1 MRPYRTHRTLRAAA
15 AAGVAA
21 VLCVSCESAPTGRD
35 RLLDAAAAI
44 QRLSS
49 LAYEYAYEG
58 SGSAA
63 GSYSGRVRLL
73 SAADEPRIYWAELRP
88 SPSWTPAPPA
98 GEPPP
103 GEASTDAPVVAR
115 ADTPAEA
122 PALILSG
129 GGDYVAARDEALG
142 GFRHG
147 TISGGSGH
155 LVANAPFAV
164 LSAFTD
170 PQPFRAELASDM
182 ELVSRETI
190 GGVLCDVLRGS
201 TDEFGP
207 AQVWWH
213 IGVEDDLPRAFRWE
227 ADDGSGALAFEIRSM
242 LVDATITADQLA
254 IRVDLDG
261 PEGGDVI
268 DEDARRIEPGV
279 PAPDWTL
286 ETASGSSLRLSDLR
300 GDIVVL
306 SFGASWC
313 ALCRDLAAA
322 YAALPGPAAAERV
335 RFLNLNAW
343 ESPEVDPG
351 PILHEWGLDAPLLL
365 RAERIAADYKLASVP
380 ALFVVD
386 AAGDLALVRHPTLA
400 DPEAQAGELE
410 RTLRTL
416 LDADP

>member
-1 MRPYRTHRTLRAAA
+1 MRPYGTNRASRAAM
-15 AAGVAA
+15 AAGIAA
-21 VLCVSCESAPTGRD
+21 VLCLSCESAPTGRD

-44 QRLSS
+44 ERLSS

-58 SGSAA
+58 RGSAA
-63 GSYSGRVRLL
+63 GSYTGRVRLL
-73 SAADEPRIYWAELRP
+73 STEGERRIYWAELRP
-88 SPSWTPAPPA
+88 SPSWTPARQ
-98 GEPPP
+98 P
-103 GEASTDAPVVAR
+103 GD
-115 ADTPAEA
+115 A

-164 LSAFTD
+164 LPAFTD
-170 PQPFRAELASDM
+170 PQPFEAELASDM

-190 GGVLCDVLRGS
+190 GGVLCDVLRGR
-201 TDEFGP
+201 THEFGP

-227 ADDGSGALAFEIRSM
+227 AEDGSGAFAFEIGSL
-242 LVDATITADQLA
+242 LVDPTITADQLA

-261 PEGGDVI
+261 PDGGEVI

-286 ETASGSSLRLSDLR
+286 ETESGSSLNLSDLR
-300 GDIVVL
+300 GNVVVL

-313 ALCRDLAAA
+313 ALCEDLAAA
-322 YAALPGPAAAERV
+322 YAALPEQVASEHV

-351 PILHEWGLDAPLLL
+351 PIVRAWGLDAPLLL
-365 RAERIAADYKLASVP
+365 RAERVASHYKLASVP
-380 ALFVVD
+380 ALFVID
-386 AAGDLALVRHPTLA
+386 AAGDLALVRNPTLA
-400 DPEAQAGELE
+400 DPEAQADELE
-410 RTLRTL
+410 RTLRAL
-416 LDADP
+416 LGADP

>member
-1 MRPYRTHRTLRAAA
+1 MKRYRTNRGSRTAT

-21 VLCVSCESAPTGRD
+21 ALCLSCESAPTGRG

-44 QRLSS
+44 ERLSS

-58 SGSAA
+58 TGSAA
-63 GSYSGRVRLL
+63 GSYTGRVRLL
-73 SAADEPRIYWAELRP
+73 RAEGEPSVYWAELRP
-88 SPSWTPAPPA
+88 SPSWTPDAQPD
-98 GEPPP
+98 EPLP
-103 GEASTDAPVVAR
+103 GDAP
-115 ADTPAEA
+115 DEMPAET
-122 PALILSG
+122 PALIVSG
-129 GGDYVAARDEALG
+129 GGDYVAARDEALAR
-142 GFRHG
+142 FSHG
-147 TISGGSGH
+147 TVSGGSGH

-170 PQPFRAELASDM
+170 PQPFQAELASGL

-190 GGVLCDVLRGS
+190 GGVLCDVLRGR
-201 TDEFGP
+201 TTEFGS

-227 ADDGSGALAFEIRSM
+227 ADDGSGTLAFEIRSI
-242 LVDATITADQLA
+242 LVDARLTPDQLA
-254 IRVDLDG
+254 IRMDLLD
-261 PEGGDVI
+261 PASDVI

-286 ETASGSSLRLSDLR
+286 ETEAGSSLRLSDLR

-306 SFGASWC
+306 SFVASWC
-313 ALCRDLAAA
+313 APCRDLAAA
-322 YAALPGPAAAERV
+322 YSAVTERWTAEGV
-335 RFLNLNAW
+335 RFLNLSAW

-351 PILHEWGLDAPLLL
+351 TVVREWGLDAPLLL
-365 RAERIAADYKLASVP
+365 RAERIAYDYKLASVP

-386 AAGDLALVRHPTLA
+386 AAGDLALVRNPTLA

-410 RTLRTL
+410 RTLRSL
-416 LDADP
+416 IDADP

>member
-1 MRPYRTHRTLRAAA
+1 MNRASSAAA
-15 AAGVAA
+15 ACVAA

-58 SGSAA
+58 TGSAA
-63 GSYSGRVRLL
+63 GSYTGRVRLL
-73 SAADEPRIYWAELRP
+73 NAADEPGIYWAELRP
-88 SPSWTPAPPA
+88 SPSWATAPPPD
-98 GEPPP
+98 EPPP
-103 GEASTDAPVVAR
+103 DDAPAQ
-115 ADTPAEA
+115 T
-122 PALILSG
+122 PALIVSG
-129 GGDYVAARDEALG
+129 GGDYVAALDEALG
-142 GFRHG
+142 RFHHG

-155 LVANAPFAV
+155 LVANASFAV
-164 LSAFTD
+164 LPAFTD
-170 PQPFRAELASDM
+170 PQPFRAEFASDM

-190 GGVLCDVLRGS
+190 SGVLSDVVRGR
-201 TDEFGP
+201 TTEFGP

-213 IGVEDDLPRAFRWE
+213 IGVEDHLPRAFRWE

-242 LVDATITADQLA
+242 LVDPVLSGDQLA

-261 PEGGDVI
+261 PDGGEVI

-286 ETASGSSLRLSDLR
+286 ETESGSPFRLSEMR

-322 YAALPGPAAAERV
+322 YAALPEQAASERV

-351 PILHEWGLDAPLLL
+351 PIVREWGLDAPLIL
-365 RAERIAADYKLASVP
+365 RAERIASDYKLASVP

-400 DPEAQAGELE
+400 DPEAQADELE

-416 LDADP
+416 LNPDP

>member
-1 MRPYRTHRTLRAAA
+1 MRAYGTNRASRAAG

-21 VLCVSCESAPTGRD
+21 ILCLSCESVPAGRD

-44 QRLSS
+44 ERLSS

-58 SGSAA
+58 TGSAA
-63 GSYSGRVRLL
+63 GSYTGRVRLL
-73 SAADEPRIYWAELRP
+73 RAEGEPSIYWAELRP
-88 SPSWTPAPPA
+88 SPSWTPHPQP

-103 GEASTDAPVVAR
+103 SDA
-115 ADTPAEA
+115 PAEA

-129 GGDYVAARDEALG
+129 GGDYVAAHDEALAR
-142 GFRHG
+142 FSHG

-164 LSAFTD
+164 LPAFTD
-170 PQPFRAELASDM
+170 PQPFQVELASGL

-190 GGVLCDVLRGS
+190 GGVLCDVLRG
-201 TDEFGP
+201 TTTEFGS

-227 ADDGSGALAFEIRSM
+227 ADDGSGALAFEIRSI
-242 LVDATITADQLA
+242 LVDARLTPDQLA
-254 IRVDLDG
+254 IRVDLLDSAS
-261 PEGGDVI
+261 EEVI

-286 ETASGSSLRLSDLR
+286 ETEAGPPLRLSDLR

-306 SFGASWC
+306 NLGASWC
-313 ALCRDLAAA
+313 VPCRDLAAA
-322 YAALPGPAAAERV
+322 YADFRERWTAEGV

-343 ESPEVDPG
+343 ESPEVPPG
-351 PILHEWGLDAPLLL
+351 QTVRDWGIDAPLLL
-365 RAERIAADYKLASVP
+365 RAERIAHDYKLASVP

-386 AAGDLALVRHPTLA
+386 AAGDLALVRNPTLG

>member
-1 MRPYRTHRTLRAAA
+1 MKRYRTNRASRTAT

-21 VLCVSCESAPTGRD
+21 ALCLSCESAPTGRD

-44 QRLSS
+44 ERLSS

-58 SGSAA
+58 TGSAA
-63 GSYSGRVRLL
+63 GSYTGRVRLL
-73 SAADEPRIYWAELRP
+73 RAEGEPSVYWAELRP
-88 SPSWTPAPPA
+88 SPSWTPDAQPD
-98 GEPPP
+98 EPLP
-103 GEASTDAPVVAR
+103 GDAP
-115 ADTPAEA
+115 DEMPAET
-122 PALILSG
+122 PALIVSG
-129 GGDYVAARDEALG
+129 GGDYVAARDEALAR
-142 GFRHG
+142 FSHG
-147 TISGGSGH
+147 TVSGGSGH

-170 PQPFRAELASDM
+170 PQPFQAELASGL

-190 GGVLCDVLRGS
+190 GGVLCDVLRGR
-201 TDEFGP
+201 TTEFGS

-227 ADDGSGALAFEIRSM
+227 ADDGSGTLAFEIRSI
-242 LVDATITADQLA
+242 LVDARLTPDQLA
-254 IRVDLDG
+254 IRMDLLD
-261 PEGGDVI
+261 PASDVI

-286 ETASGSSLRLSDLR
+286 ETEAGSSLRLSDLR

-306 SFGASWC
+306 SFVASWC
-313 ALCRDLAAA
+313 APCRDLAAA
-322 YAALPGPAAAERV
+322 YSAVTERWTAEGV
-335 RFLNLNAW
+335 RFLNLSAW

-351 PILHEWGLDAPLLL
+351 TVVREWGLDAPLLL
-365 RAERIAADYKLASVP
+365 RAERIAYDYKLASVP

-386 AAGDLALVRHPTLA
+386 AAGDLALVRNPTLA

-410 RTLRTL
+410 RTLRSL
-416 LDADP
+416 IDADP

>member
-1 MRPYRTHRTLRAAA
+1 MRSHRTNRALRAA

-49 LAYEYAYEG
+49 LAYEYTYEG

-63 GSYSGRVRLL
+63 GSYTGRVRLL
-73 SAADEPRIYWAELRP
+73 SAEDEPRIYWAELRP
-88 SPSWTPAPPA
+88 SPSWTPAPVP
-98 GEPPP
+98 GEPPL
-103 GEASTDAPVVAR
+103 GDASTDPAVEAVADAP
-115 ADTPAEA
+115 ADA

-129 GGDYVAARDEALG
+129 GGDYVAAFDEALG
-142 GFRHG
+142 QFRHG

-164 LSAFTD
+164 LAAFTD
-170 PQPFRAELASDM
+170 PRPFQAELASDM

-190 GGVLCDVLRGS
+190 GGVLCDVLRGR

-242 LVDATITADQLA
+242 LVDSGIPAEQLA

-261 PEGGDVI
+261 PDGGEVI

-286 ETASGSSLRLSDLR
+286 ETESGSSLRLSDLR

-322 YAALPGPAAAERV
+322 YAALPGQTASERV

-343 ESPEVDPG
+343 ENPEVDPG
-351 PILHEWGLDAPLLL
+351 PIVREWGLDAPLLL
-365 RAERIAADYKLASVP
+365 HAERIAADYKLASVP

-386 AAGDLALVRHPTLA
+386 ADGDLALVRHPTLA
-400 DPEAQAGELE
+400 DPEAQAAELE
-410 RTLRTL
+410 RILRTL

>member
-1 MRPYRTHRTLRAAA
+1 MAT

-21 VLCVSCESAPTGRD
+21 VLCLSCESAPTGRD

-44 QRLSS
+44 ERLSS

-58 SGSAA
+58 TGSAA
-63 GSYSGRVRLL
+63 GSYTGRVRLL
-73 SAADEPRIYWAELRP
+73 RAEGEPSIYWAELRP
-88 SPSWTPAPPA
+88 SPSWIPAPGA

-103 GEASTDAPVVAR
+103 GDAPGE
-115 ADTPAEA
+115 TPAEI
-122 PALILSG
+122 PALIVSG
-129 GGDYVAARDEALG
+129 GGDYVAARDEALAR
-142 GFRHG
+142 FSHG
-147 TISGGSGH
+147 TVSGGSGH

-170 PQPFRAELASDM
+170 PQLFQAELASGL

-190 GGVLCDVLRGS
+190 GGVLCDVLRGR
-201 TDEFGP
+201 TTEFGP

-227 ADDGSGALAFEIRSM
+227 ADDGSGALAFEIRSI
-242 LVDATITADQLA
+242 LVDARLTPDQLA
-254 IRVDLDG
+254 IRVDLLDSAS
-261 PEGGDVI
+261 EEVI

-286 ETASGSSLRLSDLR
+286 ETEAGPPLRLSELR

-306 SFGASWC
+306 NFGASWC
-313 ALCRDLAAA
+313 VPCRDLAAA
-322 YAALPGPAAAERV
+322 YAAFRERWTAEGV

-343 ESPEVDPG
+343 ESPEVPPEQTVRD
-351 PILHEWGLDAPLLL
+351 WGIDAPLLL
-365 RAERIAADYKLASVP
+365 RAERIAYDYKLASVP

-386 AAGDLALVRHPTLA
+386 AAGDLALVRNPTLA

-410 RTLRTL
+410 RTLRSL
-416 LDADP
+416 IDADR

>member
-1 MRPYRTHRTLRAAA
+1 MRPYRTNRALRAA

-35 RLLDAAAAI
+35 RLLDAATAI
-44 QRLSS
+44 ERLSS
-49 LAYEYAYEG
+49 LAYEYVYEG

-63 GSYSGRVRLL
+63 GSYTGRVRLL

-88 SPSWTPAPPA
+88 SPSWTPAPAP
-98 GEPPP
+98 GEPPS
-103 GEASTDAPVVAR
+103 GDASTDPAVEAVAG
-115 ADTPAEA
+115 APAEA
-122 PALILSG
+122 PALIVSG
-129 GGDYVAARDEALG
+129 GGDYVAAFDEALG
-142 GFRHG
+142 RFRHG

-164 LSAFTD
+164 LAAFTD
-170 PQPFRAELASDM
+170 PQPFRAELESDM
-182 ELVSRETI
+182 ELVSRETV
-190 GGVLCDVLRGS
+190 GGVLCDVLRGRS
-201 TDEFGP
+201 DEFGP

-227 ADDGSGALAFEIRSM
+227 ADDGRGGLAFEIRSM
-242 LVDATITADQLA
+242 LVDSAISAEQLA

-261 PEGGDVI
+261 PEGGEVI

-286 ETASGSSLRLSDLR
+286 ETESGSSLRLSDLR

-322 YAALPGPAAAERV
+322 YAALPEEAASERV

-343 ESPEVDPG
+343 ESPGVDPG
-351 PILHEWGLDAPLLL
+351 PIVREWGLDAPLLL
-365 RAERIAADYKLASVP
+365 RAERIAYDYKLASVP

-416 LDADP
+416 LDPDP

>member
-1 MRPYRTHRTLRAAA
+1 MRSYRTNRASRAAT

-21 VLCVSCESAPTGRD
+21 VLCLSCQSAPTGRD

-49 LAYEYAYEG
+49 LAYEYAYQG
-58 SGSAA
+58 TGSAA
-63 GSYSGRVRLL
+63 GSYTGRVRLL
-73 SAADEPRIYWAELRP
+73 RAEGQPAIYWAELRP
-88 SPSWTPAPPA
+88 SPSWTPDSQ
-98 GEPPP
+98 P
-103 GEASTDAPVVAR
+103 GELSPGDASAETPAEA
-115 ADTPAEA
+115 PAEA
-122 PALILSG
+122 PALIVSG
-129 GGDYVAARDEALG
+129 GGDHVAARDEALG
-142 GFRHG
+142 RFSHG

-170 PQPFRAELASDM
+170 PRPFEAELASGL

-190 GGVLCDVLRGS
+190 GGVPCDVLRGR
-201 TDEFGP
+201 TTEFGP

-213 IGVEDDLPRAFRWE
+213 VGVEDDLPRAFRWE
-227 ADDGSGALAFEIRSM
+227 AEDGSGALAFEIRSI
-242 LVDATITADQLA
+242 LVDLPLTPDQLA
-254 IRVDLDG
+254 IRVDLLD
-261 PEGGDVI
+261 PASGDVI

-286 ETASGSSLRLSDLR
+286 ETAAGPPLRLSDLR

-313 ALCRDLAAA
+313 APCRDLATA
-322 YAALPGPAAAERV
+322 YAAFPEQWTSEGI
-335 RFLNLNAW
+335 RFLNLSAW
-343 ESPEVDPG
+343 ESPEIDPG
-351 PILHEWGLDAPLLL
+351 AAVREWGLDAPLLL
-365 RAERIAADYKLASVP
+365 RAERIASDYKLASVP

-386 AAGDLALVRHPTLA
+386 AAGDLALVRNPTLA

-416 LDADP
+416 LDTDP

>member
-1 MRPYRTHRTLRAAA
+1 MSRAAT

-21 VLCVSCESAPTGRD
+21 ILCLSCDPAPTSRD

-58 SGSAA
+58 TGNSA
-63 GSYSGRVRLL
+63 GSYTGRVRLL
-73 SAADEPRIYWAELRP
+73 RAEGEPPIYWAELRP
-88 SPSWTPAPPA
+88 SPSWTPAPQP
-98 GEPPP
+98 GEPPAGDP
-103 GEASTDAPVVAR
+103 S
-115 ADTPAEA
+115 AEA
-122 PALILSG
+122 PALIVSG
-129 GGDYVAARDEALG
+129 GGDYVAARDEALAR
-142 GFRHG
+142 FSHG

-170 PQPFRAELASDM
+170 PQPFQAELASGL

-190 GGVLCDVLRGS
+190 GGVLCDVLRG
-201 TDEFGP
+201 TTTEFGP

-227 ADDGSGALAFEIRSM
+227 AADGSGALAFEIRSM
-242 LVDATITADQLA
+242 LVDLPLTPDQLA
-254 IRVDLDG
+254 IRMDLLDSAN
-261 PEGGDVI
+261 GDVI

-286 ETASGSSLRLSDLR
+286 ETEAGSPLRLSDLR

-313 ALCRDLAAA
+313 APCRDLAAA
-322 YAALPGPAAAERV
+322 YAALPERWTAEGV
-335 RFLNLNAW
+335 RFFNLNAW
-343 ESPEVDPG
+343 ESPEIDPG
-351 PILHEWGLDAPLLL
+351 PTAGEWGLDAPLLR
-365 RAERIAADYKLASVP
+365 RAERIAHDYKIASVP

-386 AAGDLALVRHPTLA
+386 AAGDLALVRNPTLA
-400 DPEAQAGELE
+400 DPEAQADELE

-416 LDADP
+416 LDGGP

>member
-1 MRPYRTHRTLRAAA
+1 MANMRPDRINRASRAA

-21 VLCVSCESAPTGRD
+21 ALCVSCESAPTGRD

-44 QRLSS
+44 ERLSS

-63 GSYSGRVRLL
+63 GSYTGRVRLL
-73 SAADEPRIYWAELRP
+73 SAADEPRTYWAELRP
-88 SPSWTPAPPA
+88 SPSWTAPPPDDS
-98 GEPPP
+98 PPDDP
-103 GEASTDAPVVAR
+103 PT
-115 ADTPAEA
+115 EA
-122 PALILSG
+122 PALIVSG
-129 GGDYVAARDEALG
+129 GGDYVAALDEALG
-142 GFRHG
+142 RFHHG

-164 LSAFTD
+164 LPAFTD
-170 PQPFRAELASDM
+170 PQPFQAELAGDM

-190 GGVLCDVLRGS
+190 GGVLCDVLRGR

-213 IGVEDDLPRAFRWE
+213 VGVEDDLPRAFRWE

-242 LVDATITADQLA
+242 LVDPVLSAEQLA

-261 PEGGDVI
+261 PDGGEVI
-268 DEDARRIEPGV
+268 DEDERRIEPGV

-286 ETASGSSLRLSDLR
+286 ETASGSAFRLSELR

-322 YAALPGPAAAERV
+322 YAALPEQAASERV

-351 PILHEWGLDAPLLL
+351 PIVREWGLDAPLLL
-365 RAERIAADYKLASVP
+365 RAERIASDYKLASVP

-400 DPEAQAGELE
+400 DAEAQAGELE

-416 LDADP
+416 LDADR

>member
-1 MRPYRTHRTLRAAA
+1 MKRHRTNRLSRAAT
-15 AAGVAA
+15 AA
-21 VLCVSCESAPTGRD
+21 VLCLSCESAPTGGE

-44 QRLSS
+44 ERLSS

-58 SGSAA
+58 TGSAA
-63 GSYSGRVRLL
+63 GSYTGRVRLL
-73 SAADEPRIYWAELRP
+73 RAGGEPSIYWAELRP
-88 SPSWTPAPPA
+88 SPSWIPAPQP
-98 GEPPP
+98 GEPLPGDAP
-103 GEASTDAPVVAR
+103 GE
-115 ADTPAEA
+115 TPAEA
-122 PALILSG
+122 PALIVSG
-129 GGDYVAARDEALG
+129 GGDYVAARDEALER
-142 GFRHG
+142 FSHG
-147 TISGGSGH
+147 TVSGGSGH

-170 PQPFRAELASDM
+170 PQPFQAELASGL

-190 GGVLCDVLRGS
+190 GGVLCDVLRGR
-201 TDEFGP
+201 TTEFGS

-227 ADDGSGALAFEIRSM
+227 ADDGSGALAFEIRRL
-242 LVDATITADQLA
+242 LVDPGLTPDQLA
-254 IRVDLDG
+254 IRVDLLD
-261 PEGGDVI
+261 PASEVV

-286 ETASGSSLRLSDLR
+286 ETEAGSSIRLSELR

-313 ALCRDLAAA
+313 APCRDLAAA
-322 YAALPGPAAAERV
+322 YAAFPERWAAQGV

-343 ESPEVDPG
+343 ESPEVAPG
-351 PILHEWGLDAPLLL
+351 PTVHEWGLDAPLLL
-365 RAERIAADYKLASVP
+365 RAERIAYDYKLASVP

-386 AAGDLALVRHPTLA
+386 AAGNLALVRNPTLA

-410 RTLRTL
+410 RTLRSLIDT
-416 LDADP
+416 DP

>member
-1 MRPYRTHRTLRAAA
+1 MRSHRTNRALRAAV

-21 VLCVSCESAPTGRD
+21 ALCLSCESAPTGRE

-44 QRLSS
+44 ERLSS

-58 SGSAA
+58 SGSAGGA
-63 GSYSGRVRLL
+63 YTGRVRLIR
-73 SAADEPRIYWAELRP
+73 APGEPPIYWAELRP
-88 SPSWTPAPPA
+88 SPSWTPAPQP
-98 GEPPP
+98 GEPSP
-103 GEASTDAPVVAR
+103 GDAPTDAPG
-115 ADTPAEA
+115 EA
-122 PALILSG
+122 PALIVSG

-142 GFRHG
+142 QFRHG

-164 LSAFTD
+164 LSAFTE
-170 PQPFRAELASDM
+170 PQPFQAELASDM

-190 GGVLCDVLRGS
+190 GGVLCDVLRGR
-201 TDEFGP
+201 TTEFGP
-207 AQVWWH
+207 ARVWWH
-213 IGVEDDLPRAFRWE
+213 IGVEDHLPRAFRWE
-227 ADDGSGALAFEIRSM
+227 ADDGSGAVAFEIRSM
-242 LVDATITADQLA
+242 LVDPTITADQLA
-254 IRVDLDG
+254 IRVDLLG
-261 PEGGDVI
+261 PEGGEVI

-279 PAPDWTL
+279 PAPDWTI
-286 ETASGSSLRLSDLR
+286 ETDAGSPLRLSDLR

-322 YAALPGPAAAERV
+322 YAALPEQRASERV

-351 PILHEWGLDAPLLL
+351 PIVREWGLDAPLLL
-365 RAERIAADYKLASVP
+365 RAERIASDYKLASVP

-386 AAGDLALVRHPTLA
+386 AAGDLALVRNPTLA

-416 LDADP
+416 LDADR

>member
-1 MRPYRTHRTLRAAA
+1 MRPHRTNRTSRAAA

-21 VLCVSCESAPTGRD
+21 VLCLSCESAPSGRD
-35 RLLDAAAAI
+35 RLLDATAAI

-63 GSYSGRVRLL
+63 GSYTGRVRLL
-73 SAADEPRIYWAELRP
+73 SAADEPRTYWAELRP
-88 SPSWTPAPPA
+88 SPSWIPAPQPD
-98 GEPPP
+98 EPQP
-103 GEASTDAPVVAR
+103 GDAP
-115 ADTPAEA
+115 ADTPVEA
-122 PALILSG
+122 PALIVSG
-129 GGDYVAARDEALG
+129 GGDYVAALDEALG
-142 GFRHG
+142 RFHHG

-155 LVANAPFAV
+155 LAASAPFAV
-164 LSAFTD
+164 LPAFTD
-170 PQPFRAELASDM
+170 PQPFQAELAGDM

-190 GGVLCDVLRGS
+190 GGVRCDVLRGR

-242 LVDATITADQLA
+242 LVDPVLSADQLA

-261 PEGGDVI
+261 PDGGEII

-286 ETASGSSLRLSDLR
+286 ETEAGSPLRLSELR

-322 YAALPGPAAAERV
+322 YAALPEREGAERV

-351 PILHEWGLDAPLLL
+351 PIVRAWGLDAPLLL
-365 RAERIAADYKLASVP
+365 RAERIASDYKLASVP
-380 ALFVVD
+380 ALFVLD
-386 AAGDLALVRHPTLA
+386 AAGDLVLVRNPTLA
-400 DPEAQAGELE
+400 DPEAQADELE

>member
-1 MRPYRTHRTLRAAA
+1 MSRAATA
-15 AAGVAA
+15 TGVAA
-21 VLCVSCESAPTGRD
+21 ILCLSCELAPTSRD

-44 QRLSS
+44 QRLST

-58 SGSAA
+58 TGNSA
-63 GSYSGRVRLL
+63 GSYTGRVRLL
-73 SAADEPRIYWAELRP
+73 RVEGEPPIYWAELRP
-88 SPSWTPAPPA
+88 SPSWTPAPPPGEPPA
-98 GEPPP
+98 GEP
-103 GEASTDAPVVAR
+103 SV
-115 ADTPAEA
+115 EA
-122 PALILSG
+122 PALIVSG
-129 GGDYVAARDEALG
+129 GGDYVAARDEALAR
-142 GFRHG
+142 FSHG

-170 PQPFRAELASDM
+170 PQPFQAELASGL

-190 GGVLCDVLRGS
+190 GGVLCDVLRG
-201 TDEFGP
+201 TTTEFGP

-227 ADDGSGALAFEIRSM
+227 AADGSGALSFEIRSM
-242 LVDATITADQLA
+242 LVDLPLTPDQLA
-254 IRVDLDG
+254 IRMDLLD
-261 PEGGDVI
+261 PAGGDVI

-286 ETASGSSLRLSDLR
+286 ETEAGSPLRLSDLR

-313 ALCRDLAAA
+313 APCRDLAAA
-322 YAALPGPAAAERV
+322 YAALPERWPAEGV
-335 RFLNLNAW
+335 RFFNLNAW
-343 ESPEVDPG
+343 ESPDVDPG
-351 PILHEWGLDAPLLL
+351 PTAGEWGLDAPLLR
-365 RAERIAADYKLASVP
+365 RAERIAHDYKIASVP

-386 AAGDLALVRHPTLA
+386 AAGDLALVRNPTLA
-400 DPEAQAGELE
+400 DPEAQADELE

-416 LDADP
+416 LDGGP

>member
-1 MRPYRTHRTLRAAA
+1 M
-15 AAGVAA
+15 
-21 VLCVSCESAPTGRD
+21 D
-35 RLLDAAAAI
+35 
-44 QRLSS
+44 
-49 LAYEYAYEG
+49 
-58 SGSAA
+58 
-63 GSYSGRVRLL
+63 
-73 SAADEPRIYWAELRP
+73 PR
-88 SPSWTPAPPA
+88 SPA
-98 GEPPP
+98 GRT
-103 GEASTDAPVVAR
+103 AARRRTRAHPV
-115 ADTPAEA
+115 
-122 PALILSG
+122 G

-164 LSAFTD
+164 LPAFTD
-170 PQPFRAELASDM
+170 PQPFEAELASDM

-190 GGVLCDVLRGS
+190 GGVLCDVLRGR

-227 ADDGSGALAFEIRSM
+227 ADDGSGTLAFEIGSL
-242 LVDATITADQLA
+242 LVDPTITADRLA

-261 PEGGDVI
+261 PEGGEVI

-286 ETASGSSLRLSDLR
+286 ETDAGSPLRLSDLR

-322 YAALPGPAAAERV
+322 YAALPEQGASGRV
-335 RFLNLNAW
+335 RFLSLNAW

-351 PILHEWGLDAPLLL
+351 PIVRAWGLDAPLLL
-365 RAERIAADYKLASVP
+365 RAERIAFDYKLASVP
-380 ALFVVD
+380 ALFVID
-386 AAGDLALVRHPTLA
+386 AAGDLALVRNPTLA
-400 DPEAQAGELE
+400 DPVAQAGELE

-416 LDADP
+416 LDAGP

>member
-1 MRPYRTHRTLRAAA
+1 MRPDRINRASRAA

-21 VLCVSCESAPTGRD
+21 ALCVSCESAPTGRD

-44 QRLSS
+44 ERLSS

-63 GSYSGRVRLL
+63 GSYTGRVRLL
-73 SAADEPRIYWAELRP
+73 SAADEPRTYWAELRP
-88 SPSWTPAPPA
+88 SPSWTAPPPDDS
-98 GEPPP
+98 PPDDP
-103 GEASTDAPVVAR
+103 PT
-115 ADTPAEA
+115 EA
-122 PALILSG
+122 PALIVSG
-129 GGDYVAARDEALG
+129 GGDYVAALDEALG
-142 GFRHG
+142 RFHHG

-164 LSAFTD
+164 LPAFTD
-170 PQPFRAELASDM
+170 PQPFQAELAGDM

-190 GGVLCDVLRGS
+190 GGVLCDVLRGR

-213 IGVEDDLPRAFRWE
+213 VGVEDDLPRAFRWE

-242 LVDATITADQLA
+242 LVDPVLSAEQLA

-261 PEGGDVI
+261 PDGGEVI
-268 DEDARRIEPGV
+268 DEDERRIEPGV

-286 ETASGSSLRLSDLR
+286 ETASGSAFRLSELR

-322 YAALPGPAAAERV
+322 YAALPEQAASERV

-351 PILHEWGLDAPLLL
+351 PIVREWGLDAPLLL
-365 RAERIAADYKLASVP
+365 RAERIASDYKLASVP

-400 DPEAQAGELE
+400 DAEAQAGELE

-416 LDADP
+416 LDADR

>member
-1 MRPYRTHRTLRAAA
+1 MRAYRTNRASRTAT

-21 VLCVSCESAPTGRD
+21 VVCLSCESAPTGGE

-44 QRLSS
+44 ERLSS

-58 SGSAA
+58 TGSAA
-63 GSYSGRVRLL
+63 GSYTGRVRLL
-73 SAADEPRIYWAELRP
+73 RAEGEPSIYWAELRP
-88 SPSWTPAPPA
+88 SPSWAPEAQPD
-98 GEPPP
+98 EPPP
-103 GEASTDAPVVAR
+103 G
-115 ADTPAEA
+115 DTPAEPAAQA
-122 PALILSG
+122 PALIVSG
-129 GGDYVAARDEALG
+129 GGDYVAARDEALAR
-142 GFRHG
+142 FSHG

-155 LVANAPFAV
+155 LVSDAPFAV

-170 PQPFRAELASDM
+170 PQPFRAELASGLA
-182 ELVSRETI
+182 LVSRETI
-190 GGVLCDVLRGS
+190 GGVPCDVLRGR
-201 TDEFGP
+201 TTEFGP

-227 ADDGSGALAFEIRSM
+227 ADDGSGALAFEIRSL
-242 LVDATITADQLA
+242 LVDPELTPDQLA
-254 IRVDLDG
+254 IRVDLLD
-261 PEGGDVI
+261 PASEVI

-286 ETASGSSLRLSDLR
+286 ETEAGASLRLSELR

-313 ALCRDLAAA
+313 ATCRDFAAA
-322 YAALPGPAAAERV
+322 YAALQERWTAEGV

-343 ESPEVDPG
+343 ESPKVAPG
-351 PILHEWGLDAPLLL
+351 PTVREWGLDAPLLL
-365 RAERIAADYKLASVP
+365 HAERIAYDYKLASVP

-386 AAGDLALVRHPTLA
+386 AAGDLALVRNPTLA

-410 RTLRTL
+410 RTLRSL
-416 LDADP
+416 IDPDP